1 MEDIVI
7 IHFIEEET
15 RSQIKA
21 FFTEQR
27 GSSQM
32 VTSTGVHDCSLL
44 DGFYITNDDHEIIGL
59 VTYHISSQTCE
70 IISLDSLEEGKG
82 IGSRLMQV
90 VEERIAQQQCNLLT
104 LVTTND
110 NEYAIRF
117 YQHRGYTVSKVIPN
131 AVELAR
137 KIKPEIPLYNEKGVP
152 IKDEIVL
159 IKQL

>member
-1 MEDIVI
+1 MI
-7 IHFIEEET
+7 IQVIEEET
-15 RSQIKA
+15 RSQVKA
-21 FFTEQR
+21 FFTKQW

-44 DGFYITNDDHEIIGL
+44 DGFYAKNDDHEIIGL
-59 VTYHISSQTCE
+59 ITYHMTSQTCE

-82 IGSRLMQV
+82 IGSQLMQV
-90 VEERIAQQQCNLLT
+90 VEEKATQQQCDLLT

-110 NEYAIRF
+110 NEHAIRF

-131 AVELAR
+131 AVDLAR

-159 IKQL
+159 IKHL

>member
-1 MEDIVI
+1 MVI
-7 IHFIEEET
+7 QIIEEKT
-15 RSQIKA
+15 RSQVKV
-21 FFTEQR
+21 FFTKHW

-44 DGFYITNDDHEIIGL
+44 DGFYAINDEHEIIGL
-59 VTYHISSQTCE
+59 ITYHITSQTCE

-90 VEERIAQQQCNLLT
+90 VEERAAQQQCDLLT

-110 NEYAIRF
+110 NKHAIRF
-117 YQHRGYTVSKVIPN
+117 YQHRGYTISQVIPN
-131 AVELAR
+131 AVDLAR

-159 IKQL
+159 IKHL

>member
-1 MEDIVI
+1 MI
-7 IHFIEEET
+7 IQVIEEET
-15 RSQIKA
+15 RSQVKA
-21 FFTEQR
+21 FFNEHW

-44 DGFYITNDDHEIIGL
+44 EGFYVTNDDHEIIGL
-59 VTYHISSQTCE
+59 VTYHISSQTFE

-90 VEERIAQQQCNLLT
+90 VEEEATQQQCNLLT

-110 NEYAIRF
+110 NEHAIRF

-131 AVELAR
+131 AVDLAR

-159 IKQL
+159 IKHL

>member
-1 MEDIVI
+1 MI
-7 IHFIEEET
+7 IQVIEEET
-15 RSQIKA
+15 CSQVKA
-21 FFTEQR
+21 FFNEHW
-27 GSSQM
+27 GSPQM

-44 DGFYITNDDHEIIGL
+44 EGFYVTNDDHEIIGL

-90 VEERIAQQQCNLLT
+90 VEEKATQQQCNLLI

-110 NEYAIRF
+110 NEHAIRF

-131 AVELAR
+131 AVDLAR

-159 IKQL
+159 IKHL

>member
-1 MEDIVI
+1 MI
-7 IHFIEEET
+7 IQVIEEET
-15 RSQIKA
+15 RSQVKA
-21 FFTEQR
+21 FFTKHW

-44 DGFYITNDDHEIIGL
+44 DGFYAKNDDHEIIGL
-59 VTYHISSQTCE
+59 ITYHITSQTCE

-90 VEERIAQQQCNLLT
+90 VEEKAAQKKCDLLT

-110 NEYAIRF
+110 NEHAIRF

-131 AVELAR
+131 AVDLAR

-159 IKQL
+159 IKHL

>member
-1 MEDIVI
+1 MI
-7 IHFIEEET
+7 IQVIEEET
-15 RSQIKA
+15 RSQVKA
-21 FFTEQR
+21 FFTKHW

-44 DGFYITNDDHEIIGL
+44 DGFYAMNDNHEIIGL

-70 IISLDSLEEGKG
+70 IISLDSLEKGKG
-82 IGSRLMQV
+82 IGSQLMQV
-90 VEERIAQQQCNLLT
+90 VEEGAAQQQCNLLT

-110 NEYAIRF
+110 NEHAIRF

-131 AVELAR
+131 AVDLAR

-152 IKDEIVL
+152 IKDEFIL
-159 IKQL
+159 IKHL

>member
-1 MEDIVI
+1 MI
-7 IHFIEEET
+7 IQVIEEET
-15 RSQIKA
+15 RSQVKA
-21 FFTEQR
+21 FFTKHW

-44 DGFYITNDDHEIIGL
+44 DGFYVTNDDHEIIGL
-59 VTYHISSQTCE
+59 ITYHMTLQTCE

-90 VEERIAQQQCNLLT
+90 VEEGAAQQQCNLLT

-110 NEYAIRF
+110 NEHAIRF

-131 AVELAR
+131 AVDLAR

-152 IKDEIVL
+152 IKDEFIL
-159 IKQL
+159 IKHL

>member
-1 MEDIVI
+1 MIVQIIED
-7 IHFIEEET
+7 ET

-21 FFTEQR
+21 FFTEHW

-32 VTSTGVHDCSLL
+32 VTSTGIHDCSLL
-44 DGFYITNDDHEIIGL
+44 DGFYLTNDDHEIIGL
-59 VTYHISSQTCE
+59 ITYHISSQTCE

-90 VEERIAQQQCNLLT
+90 VEEKAAQQQCDLLT

-110 NEYAIRF
+110 NEHAIRF
-117 YQHRGYTVSKVIPN
+117 YQHRGYTVSQVIPN
-131 AVELAR
+131 AVNLAR

-152 IKDEIVL
+152 IQDEIVF
-159 IKQL
+159 IKHL

>member
-1 MEDIVI
+1 MVI
-7 IHFIEEET
+7 QIIEQKT
-15 RSQIKA
+15 RSQVKA
-21 FFTEQR
+21 FFTKHW

-44 DGFYITNDDHEIIGL
+44 DGFYAINDDHEIIGL
-59 VTYHISSQTCE
+59 ITYHMTSQTCE

-82 IGSRLMQV
+82 IGSQLMQV
-90 VEERIAQQQCNLLT
+90 VEEGAAQQQCNLLT

-110 NEYAIRF
+110 NEHAVRF

-131 AVELAR
+131 AVDLAR

-152 IKDEIVL
+152 IKDEIVF
-159 IKQL
+159 IKHL

>member
-1 MEDIVI
+1 MI
-7 IHFIEEET
+7 IQVIEEET
-15 RSQIKA
+15 RSQVKA
-21 FFTEQR
+21 FFTKHW

-44 DGFYITNDDHEIIGL
+44 DGFYVINDDHEIIGL

-90 VEERIAQQQCNLLT
+90 VEEKATQQQCNLLT

-110 NEYAIRF
+110 NEHAIRF

-131 AVELAR
+131 AVDLAR

-152 IKDEIVL
+152 IKDEFIL
-159 IKQL
+159 IKHL

>member
-1 MEDIVI
+1 MI
-7 IHFIEEET
+7 IQVIEEET
-15 RSQIKA
+15 RSQVKA
-21 FFTEQR
+21 FFTKHW

-32 VTSTGVHDCSLL
+32 ITSTGVHDCSLL
-44 DGFYITNDDHEIIGL
+44 DGFYTTNDDHEIIGL
-59 VTYHISSQTCE
+59 ITYHMTSQTCE

-90 VEERIAQQQCNLLT
+90 VEEKAAQQKYDLLT

-110 NEYAIRF
+110 NEHAIRF
-117 YQHRGYTVSKVIPN
+117 YQHRGYTVSQVIPN

-137 KIKPEIPLYNEKGVP
+137 KIKPEIPMYNEKGVP

-159 IKQL
+159 IKHL

>member
-1 MEDIVI
+1 MI
-7 IHFIEEET
+7 IQVIEEET
-15 RSQIKA
+15 RSQVKA
-21 FFTEQR
+21 FFTKHW

-44 DGFYITNDDHEIIGL
+44 DGFYAKNDDHEIIGL
-59 VTYHISSQTCE
+59 ITYHITSQTCE

-82 IGSRLMQV
+82 IGSQLMQV
-90 VEERIAQQQCNLLT
+90 VEEKATQQQCDLLT

-110 NEYAIRF
+110 NEHAIRF

-131 AVELAR
+131 AVDLAR

-152 IKDEIVL
+152 IKDEFIL
-159 IKQL
+159 IKHL

>member
-1 MEDIVI
+1 MI
-7 IHFIEEET
+7 IQVIEEET
-15 RSQIKA
+15 RSQVKA
-21 FFTEQR
+21 FFTKHW

-44 DGFYITNDDHEIIGL
+44 DGFYVINDDHEIIGL

-82 IGSRLMQV
+82 IGRLMQV
-90 VEERIAQQQCNLLT
+90 VEEKATQQQCNLLT

-110 NEYAIRF
+110 NEHAIRF

-131 AVELAR
+131 AVDLAR

-152 IKDEIVL
+152 IKDEFIL
-159 IKQL
+159 IKHL

>member
-1 MEDIVI
+1 MI
-7 IHFIEEET
+7 IQAIEKET
-15 RSQIKA
+15 RSQVKA
-21 FFTEQR
+21 FFTKHW

-44 DGFYITNDDHEIIGL
+44 DGFYAINDDHEIIGL
-59 VTYHISSQTCE
+59 ITYHITSQTCE

-90 VEERIAQQQCNLLT
+90 VEEKAIRQQCDLLT

-110 NEYAIRF
+110 NEHAIRF
-117 YQHRGYTVSKVIPN
+117 YQHRGYTVSQVIPN
-131 AVELAR
+131 AVDLAR

-159 IKQL
+159 IKHL

>member
-1 MEDIVI
+1 MVI
-7 IHFIEEET
+7 QIIEQKT
-15 RSQIKA
+15 RSQVKA
-21 FFTEQR
+21 FFTKHW

-44 DGFYITNDDHEIIGL
+44 DGFYAINDDHEIIGL
-59 VTYHISSQTCE
+59 ITYHMTSQTCE

-82 IGSRLMQV
+82 IGSQLMQV
-90 VEERIAQQQCNLLT
+90 VEEGAAQQQCNLLT

-110 NEYAIRF
+110 NEHAIRF

-131 AVELAR
+131 AVDLAR

-152 IKDEIVL
+152 IKDEIVF
-159 IKQL
+159 IKHL

>member
-1 MEDIVI
+1 MEDIMI
-7 IHFIEEET
+7 IQVIEEET
-15 RSQIKA
+15 RSQVKA
-21 FFTEQR
+21 FFTKHW

-32 VTSTGVHDCSLL
+32 VTSTGIHDCSLL
-44 DGFYITNDDHEIIGL
+44 DGFYAMNDDHEIIGL
-59 VTYHISSQTCE
+59 VTYHISSETCE

-90 VEERIAQQQCNLLT
+90 VEDRAAQQQCDLLT

-110 NEYAIRF
+110 NEHAIRF
-117 YQHRGYTVSKVIPN
+117 YQHRGYTVSQVIPN
-131 AVELAR
+131 AVDLAR

-159 IKQL
+159 IKHL

>member
-1 MEDIVI
+1 MVI
-7 IHFIEEET
+7 QIIEQKT
-15 RSQIKA
+15 RSQIKD
-21 FFTEQR
+21 FFTVHW

-44 DGFYITNDDHEIIGL
+44 DGFYAINDDHEIIGL
-59 VTYHISSQTCE
+59 ITYHMTSQTCE

-82 IGSRLMQV
+82 IGSQLMQM
-90 VEERIAQQQCNLLT
+90 VEEKATQQQCNLLT

-110 NEYAIRF
+110 NERAIRF
-117 YQHRGYTVSKVIPN
+117 YQHRGYTISQVIPN

-137 KIKPEIPLYNEKGVP
+137 KIKPEIPLYNEKGVS

-159 IKQL
+159 IKHL

>member
-1 MEDIVI
+1 MI

-21 FFTEQR
+21 FFTENW

-44 DGFYITNDDHEIIGL
+44 DGFYAMNDNHEIIGL
-59 VTYHISSQTCE
+59 ITYHISSQTCE

-82 IGSRLMQV
+82 IGSRLMQE
-90 VEERIAQQQCNLLT
+90 VEERAVQQKCNLLT

-110 NEYAIRF
+110 NEHAIRF

-159 IKQL
+159 IKHL

>member
-1 MEDIVI
+1 MVI
-7 IHFIEEET
+7 QIIGEKTH
-15 RSQIKA
+15 SQVKA
-21 FFTEQR
+21 FFTKHW

-32 VTSTGVHDCSLL
+32 ITSTGVHDCSLL
-44 DGFYITNDDHEIIGL
+44 DGFYATNDDHEIIGL

-90 VEERIAQQQCNLLT
+90 VEERAAQQQCNLLT

-110 NEYAIRF
+110 NEHAIRF
-117 YQHRGYTVSKVIPN
+117 YQQRGYTVSKVIPN
-131 AVELAR
+131 AVDLAR

-152 IKDEIVL
+152 IKDEFIL
-159 IKQL
+159 IKHL

>member
-1 MEDIVI
+1 MI
-7 IHFIEEET
+7 IQTIEKET
-15 RSQIKA
+15 RSQVKA
-21 FFTEQR
+21 FFTEHW

-44 DGFYITNDDHEIIGL
+44 DGFYAINDDHEIIGL
-59 VTYHISSQTCE
+59 ITYHITSQTCE

-82 IGSRLMQV
+82 IGSRLMQG
-90 VEERIAQQQCNLLT
+90 VEEQAAQQQCNLLT

-110 NEYAIRF
+110 NEHAIRF
-117 YQHRGYTVSKVIPN
+117 YQHRGYTISQVIPN

-152 IKDEIVL
+152 IKDEFIL
-159 IKQL
+159 IKHL

>member
-1 MEDIVI
+1 MEDIMI
-7 IHFIEEET
+7 IQVIEEET
-15 RSQIKA
+15 RSQVKA
-21 FFTEQR
+21 FFTKHW

-32 VTSTGVHDCSLL
+32 ITSTGVHDCSLL
-44 DGFYITNDDHEIIGL
+44 DGFYTTNDDHEIIGL
-59 VTYHISSQTCE
+59 ITYHMTSQTCE

-90 VEERIAQQQCNLLT
+90 VEEKAAQQKYDLLT

-110 NEYAIRF
+110 NEHAIRF
-117 YQHRGYTVSKVIPN
+117 YQHRGYTVSQVIPN

-137 KIKPEIPLYNEKGVP
+137 KIKPEIPMYNEKGVP

-159 IKQL
+159 IKHL

>member
-1 MEDIVI
+1 MI
-7 IHFIEEET
+7 IQVIEEET
-15 RSQIKA
+15 RSQVKA
-21 FFTEQR
+21 FFTKHW

-44 DGFYITNDDHEIIGL
+44 DGFYAINDDYEIIGL
-59 VTYHISSQTCE
+59 ITYHMTLQTCE

-90 VEERIAQQQCNLLT
+90 VEEKAAQQKCDLLT

-110 NEYAIRF
+110 NEHAIRF
-117 YQHRGYTVSKVIPN
+117 YQHRGYTITQVIPN
-131 AVELAR
+131 AVDFAR
-137 KIKPEIPLYNEKGVP
+137 KIKPEIPFYNEKGVP

-159 IKQL
+159 IKHL

>member
-1 MEDIVI
+1 MI
-7 IHFIEEET
+7 IHVIEET
-15 RSQIKA
+15 RCQIKA
-21 FFTEQR
+21 FLTEHW

-44 DGFYITNDDHEIIGL
+44 DGFYVTNDDHEIMGL
-59 VTYHISSQTCE
+59 ITYYITSQTCE

-82 IGSRLMQV
+82 IGSRLMQA
-90 VEERIAQQQCNLLT
+90 VEERAAQQQCKLLT
-104 LVTTND
+104 LFTTND
-110 NEYAIRF
+110 NEHAMRF
-117 YQHRGYTVSKVIPN
+117 YQHREYTISKVIPN

-159 IKQL
+159 IKHL